1 MQFLDHVS
9 IEVISGHGWNGVV
22 SARRESGVPF
32 GGPSGGNGG
41 RGWSVILRASKDEN
55 TLLAFK
61 YIKNYK
67 AKAGEAGRSKDQ
79 FGANAEDLYVTVPVG
94 TIVKNKKT
102 GAILHHFTQH
112 QEERTAA
119 EGWEGGHGNMV
130 FKDSVHQYPNFA
142 TLGEPGHTKDLALEL
157 QLLADVA
164 LIGTP
169 SVGKSSIIN
178 TLAATKAKVADY
190 AFTTLVPHIGS
201 IEVHGKRFNMMDVP
215 GLIAWAAEW
224 KWLGNEFLRHILKSK
239 VLAFVVDASRYETG
253 MSDITVLMDELITY
267 IKQRFGA
274 SEYIGDDTKDII
286 VDIVPDDQAETIK
299 LIVST
304 KKGKTKEPVMTKLL
318 HIVINK
324 YDLVNDDEILSEY
337 KHALRII
344 IKKYVKKQSKATLTD
359 NVLFHTTFV
368 ISAATHHGMD
378 AWMHSL
384 AHTMELATDIPFT
397 YIPISPEE
405 EVQSFVKDVTEAT
418 IPYLI
423 EQRYIEE
430 IDARFCKVRYVADP
444 DITKMVFTTMWW
456 NDEAEMH
463 FWKVMESRWSLQLLQ
478 DFGIRKW
485 DILRVKSFYEG
496 LDDKFI
502 QY

>member
-1 MQFLDHVS
+1 
-9 IEVISGHGWNGVV
+9 
-22 SARRESGVPF
+22 
-32 GGPSGGNGG
+32 
-41 RGWSVILRASKDEN
+41 
-55 TLLAFK
+55 
-61 YIKNYK
+61 
-67 AKAGEAGRSKDQ
+67 
-79 FGANAEDLYVTVPVG
+79 
-94 TIVKNKKT
+94 
-102 GAILHHFTQH
+102 
-112 QEERTAA
+112 
-119 EGWEGGHGNMV
+119 
-130 FKDSVHQYPNFA
+130 
-142 TLGEPGHTKDLALEL
+142 
-157 QLLADVA
+157 
-164 LIGTP
+164 
-169 SVGKSSIIN
+169 
-178 TLAATKAKVADY
+178 
-190 AFTTLVPHIGS
+190 
-201 IEVHGKRFNMMDVP
+201 
-215 GLIAWAAEW
+215 
-224 KWLGNEFLRHILKSK
+224 
-239 VLAFVVDASRYETG
+239 

-444 DITKMVFTTMWW
+444 DITKMVFTTMW
-456 NDEAEMH
+456 
-463 FWKVMESRWSLQLLQ
+463 
-478 DFGIRKW
+478 
-485 DILRVKSFYEG
+485 
-496 LDDKFI
+496 
-502 QY
+502 

>member
-9 IEVISGHGWNGVV
+9 IEVISGNGGNGVV

-41 RGWSVILRASKDEN
+41 RGGSIILRASQDEN

-67 AKAGEAGRSKDQ
+67 AKPGEPGRSKDQ
-79 FGANAEDLYVTVPVG
+79 FGANAEDMYVTVPVG
-94 TIVKNKKT
+94 TIVKDKATK
-102 GAILHHFTQH
+102 AILHHFTQH
-112 QEERTAA
+112 NEERVAA
-119 EGWEGGHGNMV
+119 SGGDGWHGNMV

-142 TLGEPGHTKDLALEL
+142 TLGEPGHVRELALEL

-178 TLAATKAKVADY
+178 TLASTKAKVADY
-190 AFTTLVPHIGS
+190 QFTTLVPHIGS

-215 GLIAWAAEW
+215 GLIEWAAEG

-239 VLAFVVDASRYETG
+239 VLAFVVDASRYEAG
-253 MSDITVLMDELITY
+253 MSDITVLMDELISY
-267 IKQRFGA
+267 IKERFWA
-274 SEYIGDDTKDII
+274 SEYIGDDTKEII
-286 VDIVPDDQAETIK
+286 VDIVPDDAAETIK
-299 LIVST
+299 LVVST
-304 KKGKTKEPVMTKLL
+304 NKGKTKTPVMTKIL

-324 YDLVNDDEILSEY
+324 YDLINDDEIVTEY
-337 KHALRII
+337 KHALREI
-344 IKKYVKKQSKATLTD
+344 IKKYAKKQSKAKLTD
-359 NVLFHTTFV
+359 NILFHTTFI

-378 AWMHSL
+378 EWMHSL
-384 AHTMELATDIPFT
+384 AHTMELATDVPFT
-397 YIPISPEE
+397 YIPIAATE
-405 EVQSFVKDVTEAT
+405 EVQTFVKDITEGT

-423 EQRYIEE
+423 EHRFIEE
-430 IDARFCKVRYVADP
+430 VDARFCKVRYVADP
-444 DITKMVFTTMWW
+444 DMTKMVFTTMRW

-463 FWKVMESRWSLQLLQ
+463 FWKTMESRGSMQLLQ
-478 DFGIRKW
+478 DVWVRKG
-485 DILRVKSFYEG
+485 DILRIKSFYEG